1 MNMVD
6 RPGAGTQS
14 PQPLAQEKAAGSL
27 DLGMEQ
33 DDSHREKESRGGCSK
48 QRGML
53 KSRVGGMNVGGS
65 QRTGHSTT
73 PEARYILFFFKRG
86 KYYIR
91 KRQPECLLLWKP

>member
-53 KSRVGGMNVGGS
+53 KSRVGGMNVGGFTEDWTQHNTRS
-65 QRTGHSTT
+65 QIHF
-73 PEARYILFFFKRG
+73 IFF
-86 KYYIR
+86 
-91 KRQPECLLLWKP
+91 